1 MLMEITTT
9 TATPRPR
16 TLLLRAYQPDDA
28 PALHALVQASL
39 EHLSPWLPWAHSGY
53 ALDEARAFIAQ
64 GAQDWRGNTG
74 FAFGVFDAASGS
86 LLGGA
91 GLNQLNRLQRSANL
105 GYWIGSAF
113 HGEGIASAAAACVAG
128 FGLRECDLARVE
140 IAVAPGNHAS
150 RRVAE
155 KLGARFEGEVEGRIQ
170 LREGPVSALLYSLS
184 AEPLA
189 APCSGH
195 RI

>member
-1 MLMEITTT
+1 MELTTT
-9 TATPRPR
+9 ITAPHSR
-16 TLLLRAYQPDDA
+16 TLLLRPYQPDDA

-64 GAQDWRGNTG
+64 GAQDWRTRSG
-74 FAFGVFDAASGS
+74 FSFGVFNSASGS

-91 GLNQLNRLQRSANL
+91 GLNQLNRLKCSANL

-155 KLGARFEGEVEGRIQ
+155 KLGARFEGQVEGRIQ